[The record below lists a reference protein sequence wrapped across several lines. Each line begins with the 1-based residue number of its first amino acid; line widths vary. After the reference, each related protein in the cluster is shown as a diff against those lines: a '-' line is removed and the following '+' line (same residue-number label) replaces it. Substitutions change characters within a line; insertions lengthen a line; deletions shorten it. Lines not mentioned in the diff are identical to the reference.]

1 MESGVAVKL
10 FKIIESLGAAGE
22 PIGLAPLA
30 ARVALTKS
38 TVHRILSDL
47 VALGYV
53 ERVRPGVYTLTNKL
67 QRVITGKDDQ
77 RLMSCAEP
85 LLWEL
90 HAETDETVNLGVLS
104 EDRVIYLKVIESAQP
119 LRRVAEVNSTDPFY
133 NTALGRAIVSQLPL
147 DEREAVVG
155 RANLVPR
162 TDKTVGDKQRL
173 REILDAARR
182 DGFAYEQDESDM
194 GVTCLG
200 VPVFENSRV
209 VAAMSVS
216 VPTVRMD
223 DKRFASIVDL
233 LKSAAMRLSDMLS
246 LQSHG

>member
-10 FKIIESLGAAGE
+10 FKIIEALGASGE
-22 PIGLAPLA
+22 PVGLAPLS
-30 ARVALTKS
+30 ARVGLTKS

-47 VALGYV
+47 VGLGYV
-53 ERVRPGVYTLTNKL
+53 ERVRPGVYGLTNKL

-77 RLMSCAEP
+77 RLMNCAEP

-104 EDRVIYLKVIESAQP
+104 EDRVIYLKVIESVQP

-133 NTALGRAIVSQLPL
+133 NTALGRAIVSQLPEN
-147 DEREAVVG
+147 EREAIVES
-155 RANLVPR
+155 AELVAR
-162 TDKTVGDKQRL
+162 TARSVTEKGKL
-173 REILDAARR
+173 REILSQAKA
-182 DGFAYEQDESDM
+182 DGYASEQDESDL

-200 VPVFENSRV
+200 VPVFENDQV
-209 VAAMSVS
+209 IAAISVS

-223 DKRFASIVDL
+223 AARFEDIVGR
-233 LKSAAMRLSDMLS
+233 LKVVAGRLTEMLRT
-246 LQSHG
+246 QTAV

>member
-1 MESGVAVKL
+1 M
-10 FKIIESLGAAGE
+10 
-22 PIGLAPLA
+22 
-30 ARVALTKS
+30 
-38 TVHRILSDL
+38 
-47 VALGYV
+47 
-53 ERVRPGVYTLTNKL
+53 TNKL

-77 RLMSCAEP
+77 RLMNCAEP

-133 NTALGRAIVSQLPL
+133 NTALGRGIVSQLPME
-147 DEREAVVG
+147 EREAIVQ

-162 TDKTVGDKQRL
+162 TDKTVADKQRL

-200 VPVFENSRV
+200 VPVFENNRV

-223 DKRFASIVDL
+223 DKRYAIIVDL
-233 LKSAAMRLSDMLS
+233 LKSAATRLSDMLS
-246 LQSHG
+246 MKTHG